1 MLCMS
6 FIPMEIIG
14 TVIKSGNISYGT
26 VIAYGGGRKEIV
38 CKFQVCVGCCNLFYE
53 DKRGISIIIVF
64 IALHCNCLFTCL
76 SPPPDCI
83 GQGCLSDARCVSI
96 T

>member
-1 MLCMS
+1 MLCML

-26 VIAYGGGRKEIV
+26 IIAYGGGRKEIV
-38 CKFQVCVGCCNLFYE
+38 CNFQVCVGCCNLFYE
-53 DKRGISIIIVF
+53 DGRGISIIIVL
-64 IALHCNCLFTCL
+64 IALYCNCLFTCL

-83 GQGCLSDARCVSI
+83 ERGCLSDAHCVSI